1 MKKLLSVLLTVTMLV
16 GLCACGESTQ
26 QESTSASVEE
36 TGTEAASVEATS
48 TDSGNAVSDET
59 EIAGTES
66 VSVDLGD
73 YHVAILSAE
82 QFKDDNETD
91 SIRFYYDFT
100 NNSDEE
106 VSAFFACDTAAYQ
119 EGYELVAANSF
130 YEKVAE
136 ADNCY
141 HDILPGITI
150 RCIVEYNFKPD
161 GGEIEFT
168 MTESISGESATM
180 TFDPKA
186 LPGRPAEDYVIEPCG
201 SDALVENCPSE
212 GIYNENYY
220 ISITKSEVV
229 DGWDDGEKVI
239 RVYFDFTNN
248 SEETTTFWT
257 GAASVL
263 AMQDGIG
270 LESAMPNESVA
281 EDNNGFTDVQPGET
295 ITVATCYSLHDT
307 GSPVAIRLYDYW
319 SESKLGTTFDV
330 Q

>member
-16 GLCACGESTQ
+16 LLCACGKSTQ
-26 QESTSASVEE
+26 QDSTSASVEE
-36 TGTEAASVEATS
+36 PETKAASVYVTT
-48 TDSGNAVSDET
+48 TDDDNTVTDET
-59 EIAGTES
+59 AIASTEP
-66 VSVDLGD
+66 VSVDLGA
-73 YHVAILSAE
+73 YHVTILSAE
-82 QFKDDNETD
+82 QFKDDNEND

-106 VSAFFACDTAAYQ
+106 VSAFFACDTDAYQ

-130 YEKVAE
+130 YEKAAE

-161 GGEIEFT
+161 GGDVEFSL
-168 MTESISGESATM
+168 TESISGDSATM

-186 LPGRPAEDYVIEPCG
+186 LPGRPAEDYTIEPCG
-201 SDALVENCPSE
+201 SDALVGDSPSE

-239 RVYFDFTNN
+239 RIYFDFTNN
-248 SEETTTFWT
+248 SEEKTTFWA
-257 GAASVL
+257 GAGSVV

-270 LESAMPNESVA
+270 LESSMANESVP

-307 GSPVAIRLYDYW
+307 GSAVAIRVFDYW
-319 SESKLGTTFDV
+319 SESKVGAIFDV